1 MRTTTTAAL
10 RRALPCAVGPLL
22 LFVLFVPARSADGDK
37 FPDGPGKAE
46 FMKVCT
52 QCHAVDPIATLRY
65 SIDDWKDLVY
75 DMKGKG
81 ADATDEECNIIIDYL
96 AKNFG
101 K

>member
-1 MRTTTTAAL
+1 MTKATNAVL
-10 RRALPCAVGPLL
+10 RRALACATVPLF
-22 LFVLFVPARSADGDK
+22 LFLPARPADGDK

-46 FMKVCT
+46 FIKVCAE
-52 QCHAVDPIATLRY
+52 CHEVDPISPLRY
-65 SIDDWKDLVY
+65 SKDDWKDLVY

-81 ADATDEECNIIIDYL
+81 AEATDDECNIIIDYL

>member
-1 MRTTTTAAL
+1 MIRISASAL
-10 RRALPCAVGPLL
+10 RRALLCAAAPLF
-22 LFVLFVPARSADGDK
+22 LFLPAQSADGDK

-46 FMKVCT
+46 FIKVCT
-52 QCHAVDPIATLRY
+52 QCHPVNPIASLRY
-65 SIDDWKDLVY
+65 SKDDWKDLVY

-81 ADATDEECNIIIDYL
+81 ADATDDECNIIIDYL

>member
-1 MRTTTTAAL
+1 MMKATTASL
-10 RRALPCAVGPLL
+10 RRALLCATVPLF
-22 LFVLFVPARSADGDK
+22 LFLPARSADGDK

-46 FMKVCT
+46 FIKVCT
-52 QCHAVDPIATLRY
+52 QCHEVDPISTLRY
-65 SIDDWKDLVY
+65 SKDDWKDLVY

-81 ADATDEECNIIIDYL
+81 ADATDDECNIIIDYL